1 MANWDITTT
10 NTDQER
16 TAALEV
22 KPDVSVEDLN
32 IDADTQASLK
42 KAADA
47 KAALEEIQTERFY
60 STLKSY
66 YGYRDGDE
74 NKFNQMSH
82 VDLLDYFYNDRSW
95 RNNNTISMGKDM
107 FDALNT
113 EDPEK
118 LKQFAYIQQT
128 YEMLPSFWNDPNR
141 SFGSWLIDNGGA
153 LIADPVNLI
162 GVGVGGQAAKQGYK
176 IALKEA
182 LKGKIAGEINELTI
196 REAAKQA
203 EKAALG
209 QAVKKGALYEGFI
222 SAGVSG
228 AQDALLQTTAI
239 QTGVQDEF
247 SLKQTGISSVAG
259 FGFGTLFGAGFS
271 YGAFKLTNKNLQ
283 DTSIKQLIDLQ
294 DYGRSEITGKRLF
307 EDLAIKKES
316 KVYYKNLNKEQI
328 DKIEANS
335 IVKGKNIDEKIINL
349 RNYAD
354 QDISTSD
361 KPPITPFNYT
371 RYKRGQAL
379 TYIRAKANEMSG
391 QLGTDKISLEDMVK
405 VAERIGADPKK
416 LRALAKSKAKE
427 DREVFALIIAHGD
440 SMAKESDDIVK
451 LANELNRVDLT
462 NAERKKILKELNL
475 RDSVLSELMDVQKSL
490 QENYARATTAGRVVK
505 TQERAAQLIIS
516 PEDPAMIRLK
526 SDKPDEFWKAV
537 SMLDDEDQVIL
548 ALQNAKKVNKWDLA
562 AEYINNNLL
571 SSPDTHLLNIISGLT
586 QTQWKPFVMLLRA
599 ANIAT
604 KDVER
609 AKIVA
614 REALQ
619 TYIYQYAYT
628 GHALKRA
635 LKSFYL
641 GRPILDSKQLKYDSN
656 IRQGQLQR
664 FINETGKL
672 FTEPLG
678 IVGTGIQKTVV
689 EPVSYIT
696 SLPMRVLSAGDEF
709 LKTMMFK
716 ARMAATIN
724 SRIYDATPDVGI
736 FKNRAEYKKRF
747 KELELDYLN
756 TNGAAKETDDLIN
769 SPLEYSREGT
779 YTQSAY
785 SVNPVTGKAEGGIT
799 GSILSWTNK
808 HRWSRAL
815 GLHFINTPSNLL
827 RWNFQHL
834 PILGRYQFQMRH
846 MLAKGVDG
854 KYLNPEAAAEANAR
868 IQAGWLLWSAAFL
881 TAMNGKVT
889 GGGSRDWKENRERE
903 RTTGW
908 QPYSIKQEDGTYISA
923 NRLDPIMFPFFIV
936 ADMIDNISDFLKHN
950 QDLPEEVENQFTELA
965 MGTIASLTRNL
976 TSKFYTK
983 DILETANF
991 FFSDDFMK
999 SRAPDRIGSSILA
1012 RFMFKGVPLSGGLR
1026 YVNRV
1031 TDDYQRELFT
1041 LSDRLRTLNPF
1052 TDKDRTMPQRN
1063 MFGEKIDRK
1072 QGWLFGLGG
1081 ESGLWSSPFAMTKFK
1096 NNETTS
1102 FFRDRDLNYKAPQP
1116 VDRYTNI
1123 DLRTIRN
1130 KNGQTAYDRMLEI
1143 KSEINIPYKGKEY
1156 KLKDLIETIV
1166 SDKKSSLYRLPKD
1179 VVAGDDYRQ
1188 KFILDIVHKVEREA
1202 FKNMWKEFP
1211 VLQKTLEKRD
1221 LFIKEKATE
1230 ALSEFMQAIQ

>member
-10 NTDQER
+10 DNAEETTPARVRRERQTKIQSQELR
-16 TAALEV
+16 
-22 KPDVSVEDLN
+22 
-32 IDADTQASLK
+32 
-42 KAADA
+42 KAQNSES
-47 KAALEEIQTERFY
+47 ALEEIQSEKFY
-60 STLKSY
+60 TTLQNY
-66 YGYRDGDE
+66 YGYREGDD
-74 NKFNQMSH
+74 NKFKSMSH
-82 VDLLDYFYNDRSW
+82 ADLLEYFYTDRSW

-107 FDALNT
+107 FDAMST

-118 LKQFAYIQQT
+118 LKEFAYIQQT

-153 LIADPVNLI
+153 LIADPVNLV
-162 GVGVGGQAAKQGYK
+162 GVGIGGQAAKQAYK
-176 IALKEA
+176 QTLKEV
-182 LKGKIAGEINELTI
+182 LKGKIAGEVNELTI

-203 EKAALG
+203 EKQALG

-222 SAGVSG
+222 GAGVTG

-247 SLKQTGISSVAG
+247 SLKQSAISSAAG
-259 FGFGTLFGAGFS
+259 FGFGTLFGAGFT
-271 YGAFKLTNKNLQ
+271 YGGFKLTNKNLQ
-283 DTSIKQLIDLQ
+283 DTSVKQLIDLQ

-307 EDLAIKKES
+307 EDLGTKKETR
-316 KVYYKNLNKEQI
+316 VYYKNLSKEQI

-335 IVKGKNIDEKIINL
+335 IVAGKNIDEKIVNL
-349 RNYAD
+349 RSVAD
-354 QDISTSD
+354 SDITSAD

-371 RYKRGQAL
+371 KYQKGAAL
-379 TYIRAKANEMSG
+379 NYIRAKANELSG
-391 QLGTDKISLEDMVK
+391 QLGTDKISLDDMAK
-405 VAERIGADPKK
+405 IAERIGADPKK

-427 DREVFALIIAHGD
+427 DRELFGLIIAHGD

-462 NAERKKILKELNL
+462 NAERIKILKELNL
-475 RDSVLSELMDVQKSL
+475 RDSILTELMDVQKSL

-516 PEDPAMIRLK
+516 PEDPAMMQLK
-526 SDKPDEFWKAV
+526 TDKPDEFWRAV
-537 SMLDDEDQVIL
+537 SMLDDDDQVIL
-548 ALQNAKKVNKWDLA
+548 ALQNARKVNKWDIA
-562 AEYINNNLL
+562 AEYVNNNLL
-571 SSPDTHLLNIISGLT
+571 SSPDTHILNIVSGLT

-599 ANIAT
+599 ANLAT
-604 KDVER
+604 KDTER

-619 TYIYQYAYT
+619 TYIYQYVYT

-641 GRPILDSKQLKYDSN
+641 GRPLLDSKQLKYDSN

-678 IVGTGIQKTVV
+678 IAGTAIQRGVV
-689 EPVSYIT
+689 EPVSYVT

-709 LKTMMFK
+709 LKTMLFK
-716 ARMAATIN
+716 GRMAATIN
-724 SRIYDATPDVGI
+724 SRIYDETPDIGI
-736 FKNRAEYKKRF
+736 FKNRTDYKKRF
-747 KELELDYLN
+747 KELETEYLN

-769 SPLEYSREGT
+769 SPLEYAREGS

-785 SVNPVTGKAEGGIT
+785 SVNPLTGKAEGGIT
-799 GSILSWTNK
+799 GSVLSWTNK
-808 HRWSRAL
+808 HRWSRVL

-834 PILGRYQFQMRH
+834 PLLGRYQFQMRQ
-846 MLAKGVDG
+846 MLSKNADG

-868 IQAGWLLWSAAFL
+868 IQAGWLLWTAATL
-881 TAMNGKVT
+881 SVINGKVT

-908 QPYSIKQEDGTYISA
+908 QPYSIRQEDGTYISV
-923 NRLDPIMFPFFIV
+923 NRLDPIMFPFFIA
-936 ADMIDNISDFLKHN
+936 ADITDSIQDFLKHN
-950 QDLPEEVENQFTELA
+950 KDLPEEVENQYTELA

-999 SRAPDRIGSSILA
+999 SRAPDRIGSSILS
-1012 RFMFKGVPLSGGLR
+1012 RFIFKGTPLSGGLR
-1026 YVNRV
+1026 YSNRV
-1031 TDDYQRELFT
+1031 TDDYQRDLFT

-1052 TDKDRTMPQRN
+1052 TDKERTMPQRN
-1063 MFGEKIDRK
+1063 MLGEKIDRK
-1072 QGWLFGLGG
+1072 TGWLFGLGDDD
-1081 ESGLWSSPFAMTKFK
+1081 GLWSSPFAMSKFK
-1096 NNETTS
+1096 NNETTE
-1102 FFRDRDLNYKAPQP
+1102 FFRNRDLNYKAPAA

-1123 DLRTIRN
+1123 DLRTIKN

-1143 KSEINIPYKGKEY
+1143 KSEIDVPYKNKTY
-1156 KLKDLIETIV
+1156 KLKDLLETIIA
-1166 SDKKSSLYRLPKD
+1166 DKKSSLYKLPKD

-1188 KFILDIVHKVEREA
+1188 KFILDIVHKVEKEA
-1202 FKNMWKEFP
+1202 FNRMWKEFP
-1211 VLQKTLEKRD
+1211 ILQETLEKRE
-1221 LFIKEKATE
+1221 LFIKEKATD
-1230 ALSEFMQAIQ
+1230 ALSEFMQALQ